1 MTLKIGLYLATI
13 AFLCA
18 GIWYGYTKIE
28 QKGYDRCLAETQA
41 ENLKVVIAY
50 ADRLVKA
57 EGERD
62 ANQTII
68 DRLTAESHKLQI
80 HIPVCPST
88 PGVANPDG
96 TAGMA
101 STRIDQYM
109 AEAKSAIDAIG
120 ERCAKLNADAIK
132 MNAQL
137 NAP

>member
-1 MTLKIGLYLATI
+1 LTLKIGLYLAAI

-96 TAGMA
+96 TAGLLSKRVDESFA
-101 STRIDQYM
+101 RLQERGTVLF
-109 AEAKSAIDAIG
+109 
-120 ERCAKLNADAIK
+120 ERCEALNADAIK
-132 MNAQL
+132 VNATVR
-137 NAP
+137 

>member
-1 MTLKIGLYLATI
+1 LTLKIGLYLAAI

-96 TAGMA
+96 TAGLLSKRVDESFA
-101 STRIDQYM
+101 RLQERGTVLF
-109 AEAKSAIDAIG
+109 
-120 ERCAKLNADAIK
+120 ERCEALNADAIK
-132 MNAQL
+132 VNAV
-137 NAP
+137 AH